1 MNLILWR
8 HAEAEDTM
16 PDMDRPLTEKG
27 RRQAKL
33 MAAWLQ
39 PRLPRDVRV
48 LSSPAIRARQTAEAL
63 EMEYTIVKEM
73 APGADAARFLAAAGW
88 PLEGESVLVIGH
100 QPTLGC
106 AASLL
111 IAGEESSF
119 SIKKGAIFWISR
131 REREA
136 RAQNVV
142 RAVLSPEMIKV

>member
-1 MNLILWR
+1 
-8 HAEAEDTM
+8 M

-100 QPTLGC
+100 QPTLSC

-142 RAVLSPEMIKV
+142 RAVLSPEMIKA